1 MNIDEL
7 LQELTNN
14 LLYEVNEYEKHKE
27 YRKDYRSRLRYY
39 FTLEEQLGLY
49 VYNYY
54 KGCISCKY
62 WKSNYDY
69 IVNKHIEEVKK
80 DPKSNYNIIV
90 NEVNRDGG
98 KYIKF
103 DNDDIGF
110 LICATSTIEDY
121 YYMYM
126 DKDRNIKMS
135 SCVGGYEIIES
146 PETIQNLSVLSYIRK
161 HDKMYIKEKIT
172 RYIKNLKYD
181 NVITNIFY

>member
-1 MNIDEL
+1 M
-7 LQELTNN
+7 
-14 LLYEVNEYEKHKE
+14 
-27 YRKDYRSRLRYY
+27 
-39 FTLEEQLGLY
+39 
-49 VYNYY
+49 
-54 KGCISCKY
+54 
-62 WKSNYDY
+62 
-69 IVNKHIEEVKK
+69 NKHLEDVKK
-80 DPKSNYNIIV
+80 NPNSNYNIII
-90 NEVNRDGG
+90 NEVNKDGG

-181 NVITNIFY
+181 KVITNIFY

>member
-1 MNIDEL
+1 MITVNKAIDINKESYPKCPYNKELCDPNILFNDYAI
-7 LQELTNN
+7 N
-14 LLYEVNEYEKHKE
+14 K
-27 YRKDYRSRLRYY
+27 KD
-39 FTLEEQLGLY
+39 
-49 VYNYY
+49 
-54 KGCISCKY
+54 KCISCKY

-146 PETIQNLSVLSYIRK
+146 PETIQNLSVLNYIRK

-181 NVITNIFY
+181 KVITNIFY

>member
-1 MNIDEL
+1 MDRIERKERVIEIIESGVRIIAIDGRCASG
-7 LQELTNN
+7 
-14 LLYEVNEYEKHKE
+14 K
-27 YRKDYRSRLRYY
+27 S
-39 FTLEEQLGLY
+39 TLSE
-49 VYNYY
+49 
-54 KGCISCKY
+54 
-62 WKSNYDY
+62 D
-69 IVNKHIEEVKK
+69 VKK
-80 DPKSNYNIIV
+80 
-90 NEVNRDGG
+90 EV
-98 KYIKF
+98 
-103 DNDDIGF
+103 DDIGF

-181 NVITNIFY
+181 KVITNIFY